1 MDIFGSWIR
10 IRIIIYGDPQHCEL
24 MSWSWSRSGLLFSGL
39 RFTPK
44 TGRLRLPN
52 PSPRTAIVST
62 NVMRKVFT
70 TISHVRG
77 LHSTVQGSVKFDR
90 QTSQCRGCKNINFS
104 RRKNWMN
111 KSILSQSF
119 IALAF
124 CILILPI
131 KGYLF
136 ITITSLTLQV
146 MLVRNLFTTYQSHN
160 KTILYIQKSAF
171 LCVKS

>member
-1 MDIFGSWIR
+1 MYTLHITLYNVQFTYPNR
-10 IRIIIYGDPQHCEL
+10 IRFLTSRIRTQRTGSGSCILLGPELYDRSRFRTRGRKFWKAGPRTELCYTLYGDPQHCEL

-104 RRKNWMN
+104 RRKNWR
-111 KSILSQSF
+111 
-119 IALAF
+119 
-124 CILILPI
+124 
-131 KGYLF
+131 
-136 ITITSLTLQV
+136 V
-146 MLVRNLFTTYQSHN
+146 
-160 KTILYIQKSAF
+160 
-171 LCVKS
+171 